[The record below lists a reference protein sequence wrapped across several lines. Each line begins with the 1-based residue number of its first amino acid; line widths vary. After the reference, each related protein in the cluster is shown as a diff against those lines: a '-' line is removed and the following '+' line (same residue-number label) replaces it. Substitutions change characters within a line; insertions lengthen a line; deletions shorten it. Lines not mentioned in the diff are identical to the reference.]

1 MASIGTITHDPRTNA
16 YAGTLHTPTITGKVE
31 FQPLDQENDNAPT
44 HRIVLDNGYELGA
57 AWTKTKKDT
66 GEEYLSLKLDAPE
79 FPAPIYPGLGR
90 KPGTDPKDKVFSIIW
105 NRRSK

>member
-1 MASIGTITHDPRTNA
+1 MASIGTVTYDPNTNA
-16 YAGTLHTPTITGKVE
+16 YEGTIHTPTISGDVE
-31 FQPLDQENDNAPT
+31 FEPLDQENDKAPS
-44 HRIVLDNGYELGA
+44 HRIVLENGYELGA

-79 FPAPIYPGLGR
+79 FPAAIYPGLGR
-90 KPGTDPKDKVFSIIW
+90 KPGTDPEDKVFSIIW